1 MRVPLEL
8 VEERRRRLA
17 SLIQQRGY
25 VPVGELCR
33 EFGISEATARRDLAA
48 LAREQKITRT
58 FGGALVDFNL
68 KFPSFQQRQAEN
80 AAGKDTMAR
89 AARGLLGPGHR
100 VFFDAGTTIFRI
112 AEHLRDH
119 PVRPLTI
126 VTYSLPVAEVLAG
139 VDAFNVHLLG
149 GQLLQR
155 QSVLLGEM
163 TRHAL
168 ALWKFDLAFLGA
180 RALNAEGLWNT
191 PPEVVQL
198 QREIVERTERPI
210 FCIDASKI
218 GTQGP
223 HFFFRW
229 SPRFELLTDA
239 APARLAK
246 AGLKVPAARLL
257 RASPQARPASR

>member
-8 VEERRRRLA
+8 VVERRRRLA

-25 VPVGELCR
+25 VPVSELCR

-68 KFPSFQQRQAEN
+68 KFPSFQQRQSVN
-80 AAGKDTMAR
+80 AAGKEAMAH

-112 AEHLRDH
+112 AEVLRDQ

-139 VDAFNVHLLG
+139 VDAFSVHLLG

-155 QSVLLGEM
+155 QSVLLGDM

-180 RALNAEGLWNT
+180 RALDAEGLWNT

-198 QREIVERTERPI
+198 QREVVQRSERVI
-210 FCIDASKI
+210 FCLDRTKI
-218 GTQGP
+218 GATGP

-229 SPRFELLTDA
+229 SPDFELLTDA
-239 APARLAK
+239 PPARLTK
-246 AGLKVPAARLL
+246 AGLKIRPTRLIHCPRAR
-257 RASPQARPASR
+257 

>member
-68 KFPSFQQRQAEN
+68 KFPSFQQRQSEN
-80 AAGKDTMAR
+80 AAGKEAMAR
-89 AARGLLGPGHR
+89 AARRLLGPGHR
-100 VFFDAGTTIFRI
+100 VFFDAGTSIFRI
-112 AEHLRDH
+112 AEVLRDQ

-139 VDAFNVHLLG
+139 VDAFSVHLLG

-155 QSVLLGEM
+155 QSVLLGDM

-180 RALNAEGLWNT
+180 RALDAEGLWNT

-198 QREIVERTERPI
+198 QREVVQRSLRSI
-210 FCIDASKI
+210 FCLDRTKIDA
-218 GTQGP
+218 TGP

-229 SPRFELLTDA
+229 SPDFELLTDA
-239 APARLAK
+239 PPARLAK
-246 AGLKVPAARLL
+246 AGLKIRPARLIDC
-257 RASPQARPASR
+257 PPAN